1 MNSNAFVALA
11 TGLVVDD
18 GGQDLVE
25 YALLSAIIAVAGVL
39 LVPSI
44 TTKMGNAFVGW
55 GTQVQAL
62 WIPSAPQ

>member
-25 YALLSAIIAVAGVL
+25 YALLSAIISLALVL
-39 LVPSI
+39 AIPTI
-44 TTKMGNAFVGW
+44 RTKMHDAFVGW